1 MNIYDINSLTKVLL
15 MNKSETE
22 FEKTVKDE
30 LRNFIESKI
39 TPL

>member
-1 MNIYDINSLTKVLL
+1 MNIYDIKSLTKDVL
-15 MNKSETE
+15 MNKSETD

-39 TPL
+39 TTL